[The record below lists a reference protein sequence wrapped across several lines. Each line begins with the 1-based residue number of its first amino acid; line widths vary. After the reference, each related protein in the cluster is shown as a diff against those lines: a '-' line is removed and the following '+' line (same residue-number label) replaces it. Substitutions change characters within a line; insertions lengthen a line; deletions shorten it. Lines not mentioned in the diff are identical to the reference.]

1 MNKQRKKYIKLLDKN
16 NGLNKPIKS
25 VNMKVTSEQ
34 SFLLNVMNLC
44 LYLCLCNYLPNPPV

>member
-25 VNMKVTSEQ
+25 MNMKVTSEQ
-34 SFLLNVMNLC
+34 NFLLNVMNLC
-44 LYLCLCNYLPNPPV
+44 VYLCLCNYLPNPPV